1 MIFYFTRT
9 TRQLKRASQ
18 RSKELSDE
26 KKQPNLIISRDAE
39 NSCNS
44 SYVAGLSGE
53 EEDDSDLFVAK
64 MSEL

>member
-26 KKQPNLIISRDAE
+26 KKQPHLIISRDAM
-39 NSCNS
+39 SSVNS
-44 SYVAGLSGE
+44 SEIAGLE
-53 EEDDSDLFVAK
+53 IDEDEEDD
-64 MSEL
+64 